1 MKLSKAIEI
10 LEHPP
15 FYPSTP
21 SDKDYADAIKL
32 GIESL
37 KSVRAGRRVGLHYE
51 AKLLPGETEE

>member
-1 MKLSKAIEI
+1 MKLGKAIEI

-32 GIESL
+32 GIEAL
-37 KSVRAGRRVGLHYE
+37 NRILFARAWRDPHTLR
-51 AKLLPGETEE
+51 LLPGED